1 MSGLRSYQAW
11 SGTSVLEGRGV
22 GDVTDVDGVNECF
35 APVAKV
41 HRGGV
46 EHALNHLEVDSNG
59 LFSDTI
65 LFGGVG
71 ICCFVL
77 DTVSFTKVGANN
89 TYLAI

>member
-1 MSGLRSYQAW
+1 MADVRFTVIPGVIRN
-11 SGTSVLEGRGV
+11 SVLEGGGV
-22 GDVTDVDGVNECF
+22 GDVTDVNSIEEGF

-46 EHALNHLEVDSNG
+46 DHATNHLEVDSDG
-59 LFSDTI
+59 LFSNTV

-77 DTVSFTKVGANN
+77 D
-89 TYLAI
+89 AIHKNW